1 MLIEIKKLSVD
12 NKGFKRDIALVSM
25 FVNPANII
33 SLSDYYG
40 AENFLKEEKS
50 SLAGEQFSVMRISLG
65 SETEEIIVHG
75 SSKHLCSK
83 LGTNNKERVL
93 NG

>member
-12 NKGFKRDIALVSM
+12 NKGFKRNVSLVSM

-40 AENFLKEEKS
+40 AEKFLKEENS
-50 SLAGEQFSVMRISLG
+50 ELAGESFCVVRISLG
-65 SETEEIIVHG
+65 AETEEIIVHG
-75 SSKHLCSK
+75 TSKHLCSK
-83 LGTNNKERVL
+83 FSTLEKRRVL